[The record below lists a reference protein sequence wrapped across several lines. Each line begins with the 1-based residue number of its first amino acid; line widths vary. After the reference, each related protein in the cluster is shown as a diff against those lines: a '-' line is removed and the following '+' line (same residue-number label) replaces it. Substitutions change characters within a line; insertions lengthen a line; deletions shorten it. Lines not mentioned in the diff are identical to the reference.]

1 MVMGLSELDHFLGGP
16 LGGWAGVG
24 WNTQPVMSNE
34 PKEKRFRFT
43 CAMVCRY
50 NYIIIKHNSIVI
62 EWSGVIVCSNV
73 TSVTAF
79 DLCVQ
84 CKKVVLFMPT
94 RVFLFFFVSSEKI
107 FVVELMFVT
116 NELSVNANWS
126 QNRQDFHAK
135 VVAGTV
141 C

>member
-1 MVMGLSELDHFLGGP
+1 
-16 LGGWAGVG
+16 
-24 WNTQPVMSNE
+24 MSGQ
-34 PKEKRFRFT
+34 
-43 CAMVCRY
+43 
-50 NYIIIKHNSIVI
+50 
-62 EWSGVIVCSNV
+62 GVIGSSNV

-84 CKKVVLFMPT
+84 RKKVVLFMPT

-135 VVAGTV
+135 VVAGTI